1 MTNDSALNHK
11 LSLSLFHPRYWLT
24 WFSIAL
30 LALLAWFPVKLRDTL
45 AASLAG
51 IVLRFSKKQCYAA
64 RLNIGLCFPDLS
76 EQQREQML
84 LRSICVGLKG
94 FFALG
99 EPTFLPAKLFL
110 NRIKANGWEHVEAAR
125 QSGKPIIFMIPH
137 TWTIDAC
144 GLYFSGMGLTM
155 CTMMHSA
162 RNAVYDWFLN
172 RQRVRFGGKVYERSA
187 GLKPIIKDMRNGYNF
202 FYLPD
207 QDHGHDASVFVPLF
221 GVPKATLPALP
232 KLTKLSGAIV
242 LPVLATY
249 NETTYQYELQIR
261 PAMAPYPTS
270 DLMADVQYMNTE
282 IEMLLNNYPEQ
293 YMWFLKY
300 FRSLPDGSKRS
311 YKPE

>member
-110 NRIKANGWEHVEAAR
+110 NRIKANGWEHVDAAR

-155 CTMMHSA
+155 CTDA
-162 RNAVYDWFLN
+162 QCA
-172 RQRVRFGGKVYERSA
+172 KC
-187 GLKPIIKDMRNGYNF
+187 GL
-202 FYLPD
+202 
-207 QDHGHDASVFVPLF
+207 
-221 GVPKATLPALP
+221 
-232 KLTKLSGAIV
+232 
-242 LPVLATY
+242 
-249 NETTYQYELQIR
+249 
-261 PAMAPYPTS
+261 
-270 DLMADVQYMNTE
+270 
-282 IEMLLNNYPEQ
+282 
-293 YMWFLKY
+293 
-300 FRSLPDGSKRS
+300 
-311 YKPE
+311 